1 MDAQQA
7 LFRPPCW
14 ILAIPGQCPITNIS
28 THNFG
33 SWSTKLGGTVQT
45 TKKNND
51 NGPGPG
57 RNYRETDVFAFCRK
71 TAQIA
76 QSGLF
81 GPKNAVFWPE
91 VILCGQLKINCYNHD
106 GTPKRLPFGVDC
118 IARRSLG
125 GRPCLV
131 GAQNWPENPI

>member
-1 MDAQQA
+1 MDDF
-7 LFRPPCW
+7 LSDPG
-14 ILAIPGQCPITNIS
+14 IPGVRSMGPSLC
-28 THNFG
+28 H
-33 SWSTKLGGTVQT
+33 KL
-45 TKKNND
+45 
-51 NGPGPG
+51 
-57 RNYRETDVFAFCRK
+57 YVFAFCRK

-125 GRPCLV
+125 GRPCPV